1 MWARLSRREQVLLVL
16 LLVVLTGFFGYKYIF
31 IPQYRHF
38 SERAAQL
45 DQARQQLQQ
54 AQKTAALLNVET
66 RQLQDARERYNAI
79 AERFAA
85 EMRDGGAIVNLGLRA
100 AACGVQITRWQAMD
114 VVEQPYY
121 LELPVNMEM
130 RGSYQGVL
138 AFIDEL
144 ENRKAV
150 PNLVS
155 IRKLTLEAPEKKQ
168 AGSGQP
174 GTQGQASPAAVTGP
188 QEVQGK
194 LLLVFYS
201 QPTPAGRLALEQ
213 VAGWKVGRADPY
225 QQADLVSPYQ
235 GVAPLGLPPGV
246 PTGSGAGTGPV
257 GVPPGTGTGAENT
270 PPGWLPWPGFPGIP
284 PWLTAPA
291 PGAPAGGT
299 VPVPAPGQS
308 PDQGS
313 PAGAAGQK
321 GGQPAAAGGPAGQA
335 GGQGVPGAPAGGQG
349 TSPGTA
355 SSGKE

>member
-1 MWARLSRREQVLLVL
+1 MWARLSRREQVLLIL
-16 LLVVLTGFFGYKYIF
+16 LLVVLTGFFGCKYIF

-45 DQARQQLQQ
+45 GQARQQLQQ

-66 RQLQDARERYNAI
+66 RQLQEARERYNTI

-155 IRKLTLEAPEKKQ
+155 IRKMTLESAEKKQ

-174 GTQGQASPAAVTGP
+174 GAQGQASPAAITGP

-194 LLLVFYS
+194 LVLVFYS

-225 QQADLVSPYQ
+225 QQADLVSPYR
-235 GVAPLGLPPGV
+235 GVAPLGLPRGAPLD
-246 PTGSGAGTGPV
+246 SDAGTGPER
-257 GVPPGTGTGAENT
+257 GS
-270 PPGWLPWPGFPGIP
+270 PGWLPWPGFPGIP
-284 PWLTAPA
+284 PWLSAPP
-291 PGAPAGGT
+291 PGASTGGT
-299 VPVPAPGQS
+299 VPVPPPGQS
-308 PDQGS
+308 PAQGS
-313 PAGAAGQK
+313 SAGATGQT
-321 GGQPAAAGGPAGQA
+321 GGQPAAAGGPTGQA
-335 GGQGVPGAPAGGQG
+335 GGQGVPGAPTGGQG